1 MGAVDSMEG
10 EAPETDAKKKAR
22 EDKQA
27 EADKIRKL
35 HGYDRKEK
43 SDPNRPHDFWDT
55 QPVPKF
61 DAADPTSS
69 EEGPMEEKHVDE
81 VQKEPYALPND
92 FYWVSMEVTDEE
104 ELKEIYTLLYENYV
118 EDDDNMFRFDYSRE
132 FLQWALMPPGYHK
145 DWHVGVRMKSK
156 KPGKKDK
163 LVAFITGIP
172 ADVAVQTASR
182 GRHQQIMCEVNFLCC
197 WKKLRGKR
205 LAPMLIKEVTRRV
218 NVLDVW
224 QAVYTAGIELPKP
237 ISTCR
242 YYHRSLN
249 PKKLISVGF
258 SRLAPRMTMKMTQK
272 LYAVPKEPQLKGIR
286 TMEMKDT
293 ESACDLLNDYL
304 SKFSLHP
311 VFSLAE
317 FQYWMMPR
325 EGVINTYV
333 ITDESGKVTDLCGFY
348 TLPST
353 IIGNPEYNTLKAAYS
368 YYNVAST
375 VSLDDLMYDALI
387 LAKQLDFD
395 VFNALDLMDNASFI
409 EKLKFGIG
417 DGNLQYYLYNFRAP
431 SFNPNQTGLVLL

>member
-1 MGAVDSMEG
+1 MQKGCVHLLCPDIA
-10 EAPETDAKKKAR
+10 
-22 EDKQA
+22 
-27 EADKIRKL
+27 L
-35 HGYDRKEK
+35 L
-43 SDPNRPHDFWDT
+43 
-55 QPVPKF
+55 PV
-61 DAADPTSS
+61 
-69 EEGPMEEKHVDE
+69 
-81 VQKEPYALPND
+81 Q
-92 FYWVSMEVTDEE
+92 
-104 ELKEIYTLLYENYV
+104 
-118 EDDDNMFRFDYSRE
+118 
-132 FLQWALMPPGYHK
+132 
-145 DWHVGVRMKSK
+145 
-156 KPGKKDK
+156 KDK

-182 GRHQQIMCEVNFLCC
+182 GKHQQIMCEVNFLCC

>member
-1 MGAVDSMEG
+1 
-10 EAPETDAKKKAR
+10 
-22 EDKQA
+22 
-27 EADKIRKL
+27 L
-35 HGYDRKEK
+35 
-43 SDPNRPHDFWDT
+43 
-55 QPVPKF
+55 
-61 DAADPTSS
+61 DPTSE

-81 VQKEPYALPND
+81 VPKDPYALPQG
-92 FYWVSMEVTDEE
+92 FYWVSMDVADDEE
-104 ELKEIYTLLYENYV
+104 LQEIYTLLYENYV
-118 EDDDNMFRFDYSRE
+118 EDDDNMFRFDYSKD

-145 DWHVGVRMKSK
+145 DWHVGVRMETK
-156 KPGKKDK
+156 KAGKKDK

-172 ADVAVQTASR
+172 ANISVQTASK
-182 GRHQQIMCEVNFLCC
+182 GAHVQVMCEVNFLCC

-218 NVLDVW
+218 NVLDIW

-272 LYAVPKEPQLKGIR
+272 LYAVPKEPQLRGIR
-286 TMEMKDT
+286 AMEMKDT
-293 ESACDLLNDYL
+293 ESACELLNAYL
-304 SKFSLHP
+304 DKFSLHP

-317 FQYWMMPR
+317 FQYWLMPR
-325 EGVINTYV
+325 DGVINTYV
-333 ITDESGKVTDLCGFY
+333 ITDEAGKVTDLCGFY

-353 IIGNPEYNTLKAAYS
+353 IIGNPEYKTLKAAYS
-368 YYNVAST
+368 YYNVATT
-375 VSLDDLMYDALI
+375 VPLDDLMYDALI
-387 LAKQLDFD
+387 LAKHLDFD
-395 VFNALDLMDNASFI
+395 VFNALDLMDNTSFI

-431 SFNPNQTGLVLL
+431 GFSPNQTGLVLL